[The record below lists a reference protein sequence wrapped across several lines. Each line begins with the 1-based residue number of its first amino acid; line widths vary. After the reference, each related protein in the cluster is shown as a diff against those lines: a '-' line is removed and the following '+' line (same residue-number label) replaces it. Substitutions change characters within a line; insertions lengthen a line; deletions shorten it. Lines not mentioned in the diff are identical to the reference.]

1 MENLLPVLKKSK
13 LFCALPEEVLRQSVL
28 SQGTLR
34 TFPKQT
40 IILSPQEQ
48 LNWFGII
55 VEGKVHIS
63 QIFANG
69 TNSLMGTLRP
79 TFILGID
86 LICTQSRRSPYY
98 AIAAK
103 DTRILTFPA
112 ELVLQP
118 GLLPDAHWLDVCRRL
133 MTLLSHE
140 NIRKHYRLAILSQR
154 GLRNR
159 ILTYLV
165 MQSERQNTN
174 SFWVPFSREELA
186 DFLCVNRSALS
197 HELSLMEQEG
207 LIRFHK
213 NQFILLKPGR
223 MESPWTIEG

>member
-1 MENLLPVLKKSK
+1 MEDLLPVLKKSK
-13 LFCALPEEVLRQSVL
+13 LFCTLSEEVLRQSVL

-40 IILSPQEQ
+40 VILSPQDQ
-48 LNWFGII
+48 VNWFGLII
-55 VEGKVHIS
+55 EGKIQIS

-69 TNSLMGTLRP
+69 TNSLMSTLRP
-79 TFILGID
+79 SFFLGID
-86 LICTQSRRSPYY
+86 LICTYSRRSPYY

-103 DTRILTFPA
+103 DTRVLALPA

-118 GLLPDAHWLDVCRRL
+118 GLLPDADWQEVCRRL
-133 MTLLSHE
+133 VTLLSHE

-159 ILTYLV
+159 ILTYVV
-165 MQSERQNTN
+165 MQSERQNN
-174 SFWVPFSREELA
+174 SSIMVPFSREELA

-207 LIRFHK
+207 LIHFHK
-213 NQFILLKPGR
+213 NKFTLLKPGR
-223 MESPWTIEG
+223 MESPWAAEE